1 LNFVGF
7 EYFDKLQQFI
17 KMSETATLMKLKVAE
32 LRAQLESRGLDS
44 KGTKPTLVSRL
55 QEAIDK
61 DGKEEVSKPEDVH
74 NKVESD
80 SAGSMLGT
88 PRKSRR
94 LSGCMTEERPETPTR
109 KSRRLSGT
117 LTEDRPE
124 TPTRKGRLGSVAPED
139 RPATPTRKSRRLSGG
154 LDPVEERPLTPSR
167 KSRRL
172 SGAGEDSDILL
183 EDQLEGLGS
192 YSRRTSATARNKRIS
207 QLGGSSIATIPEV
220 PEKENKVQGQIPEL
234 DEVADGAIAK
244 DDTKKTTDS
253 AKVVDDSKVENI
265 PGEDPSKK
273 ENDEAL
279 SEDKIKDVA
288 GTELKEQENQNTG
301 KANGTNTAAD
311 KENLP
316 IAKVLDNIIVSKQI
330 PRQKPKSGKF
340 WKEGRQQ
347 FRQIK
352 RDKGKKFTFEQRMKN
367 KEEKLKN
374 KELAD
379 LLLSRK
385 AMKKEELRKK
395 IEENKARKLENEKK
409 SEQFQIIKNP
419 AKIKRMKKKQLRMLE
434 KRDIVTV

>member
-1 LNFVGF
+1 
-7 EYFDKLQQFI
+7 
-17 KMSETATLMKLKVAE
+17 MSETATLMKLKVAE

-61 DGKEEVSKPEDVH
+61 DGKEDVH

-94 LSGCMTEERPETPTR
+94 LSGCMTEERPDTPTR

-117 LTEDRPE
+117 FTEDRPE
-124 TPTRKGRLGSVAPED
+124 TPTRKGRLLSGSVAPED

-172 SGAGEDSDILL
+172 SGAGEDSNILL
-183 EDQLEGLGS
+183 EDQLEGLASSG
-192 YSRRTSATARNKRIS
+192 RRTSATARNKRIS
-207 QLGGSSIATIPEV
+207 QLGGSTIATIPEV
-220 PEKENKVQGQIPEL
+220 PEKENKVEGQIPEL
-234 DEVADGAIAK
+234 DEAVDDAISKA
-244 DDTKKTTDS
+244 DTKKSTDS
-253 AKVVDDSKVENI
+253 AKVVDDSKAENI
-265 PGEDPSKK
+265 PGGDPVKK

-279 SEDKIKDVA
+279 NEDKIKNVA
-288 GTELKEQENQNTG
+288 VETSGNEKKEQENQNAG
-301 KANGTNTAAD
+301 KAYGTNTAAD

-316 IAKVLDNIIVSKQI
+316 IVKVLDNIIVSKQI

>member
-1 LNFVGF
+1 
-7 EYFDKLQQFI
+7 
-17 KMSETATLMKLKVAE
+17 
-32 LRAQLESRGLDS
+32 
-44 KGTKPTLVSRL
+44 
-55 QEAIDK
+55 
-61 DGKEEVSKPEDVH
+61 
-74 NKVESD
+74 
-80 SAGSMLGT
+80 
-88 PRKSRR
+88 
-94 LSGCMTEERPETPTR
+94 
-109 KSRRLSGT
+109 
-117 LTEDRPE
+117 
-124 TPTRKGRLGSVAPED
+124 
-139 RPATPTRKSRRLSGG
+139 
-154 LDPVEERPLTPSR
+154 
-167 KSRRL
+167 L
-172 SGAGEDSDILL
+172 SGAGEDSNVLL

-192 YSRRTSATARNKRIS
+192 SSRRTSATARNKRIS
-207 QLGGSSIATIPEV
+207 QLGGSTIATIPEV
-220 PEKENKVQGQIPEL
+220 PEKENKVEGQIIPEL
-234 DEVADGAIAK
+234 DEVTEDAIAK
-244 DDTKKTTDS
+244 DDAMKTTDS
-253 AKVVDDSKVENI
+253 NKVVCDSIVKNI
-265 PGEDPSKK
+265 PDEDPARK
-273 ENDEAL
+273 ENDETLNKEKTKDDAVETL
-279 SEDKIKDVA
+279 S
-288 GTELKEQENQNTG
+288 TELKEQENQNTG
-301 KANGTNTAAD
+301 DGKANGNSTAAD

-395 IEENKARKLENEKK
+395 IDENKARKLENEKK

>member
-1 LNFVGF
+1 
-7 EYFDKLQQFI
+7 
-17 KMSETATLMKLKVAE
+17 MKW
-32 LRAQLESRGLDS
+32 
-44 KGTKPTLVSRL
+44 
-55 QEAIDK
+55 
-61 DGKEEVSKPEDVH
+61 
-74 NKVESD
+74 
-80 SAGSMLGT
+80 M
-88 PRKSRR
+88 
-94 LSGCMTEERPETPTR
+94 
-109 KSRRLSGT
+109 
-117 LTEDRPE
+117 
-124 TPTRKGRLGSVAPED
+124 
-139 RPATPTRKSRRLSGG
+139 
-154 LDPVEERPLTPSR
+154 
-167 KSRRL
+167 
-172 SGAGEDSDILL
+172 IL
-183 EDQLEGLGS
+183 
-192 YSRRTSATARNKRIS
+192 
-207 QLGGSSIATIPEV
+207 
-220 PEKENKVQGQIPEL
+220 
-234 DEVADGAIAK
+234 
-244 DDTKKTTDS
+244 KKTTDS

-288 GTELKEQENQNTG
+288 GAELKEQ
-301 KANGTNTAAD
+301 
-311 KENLP
+311 ENLP

-374 KELAD
+374 KELAG

>member
-1 LNFVGF
+1 
-7 EYFDKLQQFI
+7 
-17 KMSETATLMKLKVAE
+17 MSETATLMKLKVAE

-61 DGKEEVSKPEDVH
+61 DGKEDVAKPEDVQ
-74 NKVESD
+74 NESD
-80 SAGSMLGT
+80 SAGGMLGT

-94 LSGCMTEERPETPTR
+94 LSGCITEERPETPTR

-117 LTEDRPE
+117 FTEDRPE
-124 TPTRKGRLGSVAPED
+124 TPTRKGRLFSGSVAPED

-172 SGAGEDSDILL
+172 SGTGEDSNILL

-192 YSRRTSATARNKRIS
+192 SGRRSSATARNKRIS
-207 QLGGSSIATIPEV
+207 QLGGSTIATIPEV
-220 PEKENKVQGQIPEL
+220 PEKENKVEGQIPEL
-234 DEVADGAIAK
+234 DEVTEDAIAK
-244 DDTKKTTDS
+244 DDSKKTTES
-253 AKVVDDSKVENI
+253 NKVVDDSTVKNS
-265 PGEDPSKK
+265 PGKDPARKN
-273 ENDEAL
+273 NDETL
-279 SEDKIKDVA
+279 NKEKIKVVA
-288 GTELKEQENQNTG
+288 LETSGTELKEQENPNAGDG
-301 KANGTNTAAD
+301 KANDTNTAAD

-367 KEEKLKN
+367 KEEKMKN
-374 KELAD
+374 KELAE

-395 IEENKARKLENEKK
+395 IEENKARKMENEKK

>member
-1 LNFVGF
+1 
-7 EYFDKLQQFI
+7 
-17 KMSETATLMKLKVAE
+17 MSETATLMKLKVAE

-124 TPTRKGRLGSVAPED
+124 TPTRKGRLLSGSVATED
-139 RPATPTRKSRRLSGG
+139 RPATPTRKSRRFSGG

-172 SGAGEDSDILL
+172 SGAGEDSNIPL

-192 YSRRTSATARNKRIS
+192 SSRRTSATARNKRIS
-207 QLGGSSIATIPEV
+207 QLGGSTIATIPEV
-220 PEKENKVQGQIPEL
+220 PEKENKVEGQIPEL
-234 DEVADGAIAK
+234 DEAADDAIAK

-253 AKVVDDSKVENI
+253 AKAVDDSKVENI
-265 PGEDPSKK
+265 PGGDPAKK

-279 SEDKIKDVA
+279 NEDKIKDIAVETSGA
-288 GTELKEQENQNTG
+288 ELKEQGNQNTG
-301 KANGTNTAAD
+301 KANDTNTAAD

-316 IAKVLDNIIVSKQI
+316 ISKVLDNIIVSKQI

>member
-1 LNFVGF
+1 
-7 EYFDKLQQFI
+7 
-17 KMSETATLMKLKVAE
+17 MSETSTLMKLKVAE

-94 LSGCMTEERPETPTR
+94 LSGCMTEERPDTPTR

-172 SGAGEDSDILL
+172 SGAGEDSNILL
-183 EDQLEGLGS
+183 EDQLEGLASSG
-192 YSRRTSATARNKRIS
+192 RRTSATARNKRIS
-207 QLGGSSIATIPEV
+207 QLGGSTIATIPEV
-220 PEKENKVQGQIPEL
+220 PEKENKVEGQIPEL
-234 DEVADGAIAK
+234 DEVADDAIAK
-244 DDTKKTTDS
+244 DDTKES
-253 AKVVDDSKVENI
+253 AKVVDDSKVGNI

-279 SEDKIKDVA
+279 NEDKIKDVA
-288 GTELKEQENQNTG
+288 VETSGTELKEQENQNTG

>member
-1 LNFVGF
+1 
-7 EYFDKLQQFI
+7 
-17 KMSETATLMKLKVAE
+17 
-32 LRAQLESRGLDS
+32 
-44 KGTKPTLVSRL
+44 
-55 QEAIDK
+55 
-61 DGKEEVSKPEDVH
+61 
-74 NKVESD
+74 
-80 SAGSMLGT
+80 
-88 PRKSRR
+88 
-94 LSGCMTEERPETPTR
+94 
-109 KSRRLSGT
+109 
-117 LTEDRPE
+117 
-124 TPTRKGRLGSVAPED
+124 
-139 RPATPTRKSRRLSGG
+139 LSGG

-172 SGAGEDSDILL
+172 SGAGTGEDSNILL

-192 YSRRTSATARNKRIS
+192 SSRRTSATARNKRIS
-207 QLGGSSIATIPEV
+207 QLGGSTIATIPEV
-220 PEKENKVQGQIPEL
+220 PEKENKVEGQIPEL
-234 DEVADGAIAK
+234 DEVTEDAIAK
-244 DDTKKTTDS
+244 DDSKKTTES
-253 AKVVDDSKVENI
+253 NKVVDDSTVKNS
-265 PGEDPSKK
+265 PGKDPARKN
-273 ENDEAL
+273 NDETL
-279 SEDKIKDVA
+279 NKEKIKVVA
-288 GTELKEQENQNTG
+288 LETSGTELKEQENPNAGDG
-301 KANGTNTAAD
+301 KANDTNTAAD

-367 KEEKLKN
+367 KEEKMKN
-374 KELAD
+374 KELAE

-395 IEENKARKLENEKK
+395 IEENKARKMENEKK

>member
-1 LNFVGF
+1 
-7 EYFDKLQQFI
+7 
-17 KMSETATLMKLKVAE
+17 MSETATLMKLKVAE

-61 DGKEEVSKPEDVH
+61 DGKEDVH

-94 LSGCMTEERPETPTR
+94 LSGCMTEERPDTPTR

-117 LTEDRPE
+117 FTEDRPE
-124 TPTRKGRLGSVAPED
+124 TPTRKGRLLSGSVAPED

-172 SGAGEDSDILL
+172 SGAGEDSNILL
-183 EDQLEGLGS
+183 EDQLEGLASSG
-192 YSRRTSATARNKRIS
+192 RRTSATARNKRIS
-207 QLGGSSIATIPEV
+207 QLGGSTIATIPEV
-220 PEKENKVQGQIPEL
+220 PEKENKVEGQIPEL
-234 DEVADGAIAK
+234 DEVADDAIAK
-244 DDTKKTTDS
+244 DDTKKTTDN

>member
-1 LNFVGF
+1 
-7 EYFDKLQQFI
+7 
-17 KMSETATLMKLKVAE
+17 MSETSTLMKLKVAE

-61 DGKEEVSKPEDVH
+61 DGKEDVH

-94 LSGCMTEERPETPTR
+94 LSGCMTEERPDTPTR

-117 LTEDRPE
+117 FTEDRPE
-124 TPTRKGRLGSVAPED
+124 TPTRKGRLLSGSVAPED

-154 LDPVEERPLTPSR
+154 LDPAEERPLTPSR

-172 SGAGEDSDILL
+172 SGAGEDNNILL

-192 YSRRTSATARNKRIS
+192 SGRRTSATARNKRIS
-207 QLGGSSIATIPEV
+207 QLGGSTIATIPEV
-220 PEKENKVQGQIPEL
+220 PEKENKVEGQIPEL
-234 DEVADGAIAK
+234 DEAADDAIAK
-244 DDTKKTTDS
+244 ADTKKSTDS

-265 PGEDPSKK
+265 PGEDLVKK
-273 ENDEAL
+273 ENDE
-279 SEDKIKDVA
+279 DKTKNVA
-288 GTELKEQENQNTG
+288 VGTPGNEIKEQENQNTG

>member
-1 LNFVGF
+1 MG
-7 EYFDKLQQFI
+7 
-17 KMSETATLMKLKVAE
+17 
-32 LRAQLESRGLDS
+32 
-44 KGTKPTLVSRL
+44 
-55 QEAIDK
+55 
-61 DGKEEVSKPEDVH
+61 
-74 NKVESD
+74 
-80 SAGSMLGT
+80 
-88 PRKSRR
+88 
-94 LSGCMTEERPETPTR
+94 
-109 KSRRLSGT
+109 
-117 LTEDRPE
+117 
-124 TPTRKGRLGSVAPED
+124 
-139 RPATPTRKSRRLSGG
+139 
-154 LDPVEERPLTPSR
+154 
-167 KSRRL
+167 
-172 SGAGEDSDILL
+172 GEDSNILL
-183 EDQLEGLGS
+183 EDQLEGLASSG
-192 YSRRTSATARNKRIS
+192 RRTSATARNKRIS
-207 QLGGSSIATIPEV
+207 QLGGSTIATIPEV
-220 PEKENKVQGQIPEL
+220 PEKENKVEGQIPEL
-234 DEVADGAIAK
+234 DEVADDAIAK
-244 DDTKKTTDS
+244 DDTKES
-253 AKVVDDSKVENI
+253 AKVVDDSKVGNI

-279 SEDKIKDVA
+279 NEDKIKDVA
-288 GTELKEQENQNTG
+288 VETSGTELK
-301 KANGTNTAAD
+301 D

-374 KELAD
+374 KELAG

>member
-1 LNFVGF
+1 
-7 EYFDKLQQFI
+7 
-17 KMSETATLMKLKVAE
+17 MKW
-32 LRAQLESRGLDS
+32 
-44 KGTKPTLVSRL
+44 
-55 QEAIDK
+55 
-61 DGKEEVSKPEDVH
+61 
-74 NKVESD
+74 
-80 SAGSMLGT
+80 M
-88 PRKSRR
+88 
-94 LSGCMTEERPETPTR
+94 
-109 KSRRLSGT
+109 
-117 LTEDRPE
+117 
-124 TPTRKGRLGSVAPED
+124 
-139 RPATPTRKSRRLSGG
+139 
-154 LDPVEERPLTPSR
+154 
-167 KSRRL
+167 
-172 SGAGEDSDILL
+172 IL
-183 EDQLEGLGS
+183 
-192 YSRRTSATARNKRIS
+192 
-207 QLGGSSIATIPEV
+207 
-220 PEKENKVQGQIPEL
+220 
-234 DEVADGAIAK
+234 
-244 DDTKKTTDS
+244 KKTTDN

-279 SEDKIKDVA
+279 SEDKIKETS

-374 KELAD
+374 KELAG